1 MRSCKGLL
9 ALPQVHPSGQKRQ
22 IKGALLSKAGRNSG
36 VLIGVLIGMLD
47 GIRVFLNTGTA
58 HVVSGPLV
66 SSSTLRVHTRQRSTV
81 PSELICAWV

>member
-22 IKGALLSKAGRNSG
+22 IKGALLSKVGRNPG
-36 VLIGVLIGMLD
+36 VPIGMLD

-58 HVVSGPLV
+58 HVVSVLSLVCGWPLV
-66 SSSTLRVHTRQRSTV
+66 SSSTFSATT
-81 PSELICAWV
+81 